1 MTLRVAALL
10 ALAVSALAQSLP
22 LEVASPDGRIV
33 FTLNS
38 TKEGALAYEVD
49 YQGQPAIASSRLGLD
64 PQNQPPLGAGLA
76 VVSATRGSLDET
88 YSMKHGK
95 ANPLHARA
103 NTLLVRLQER
113 VGLRRQLG
121 LEVRVFNDGLGFRY
135 HVPAQPAIR
144 ELRLE
149 RELTQFHFAREGDTY
164 PLILNGFRTSY
175 EDSYVKLPLTSIKPA
190 SLVGLPFLAR
200 VPGVAW
206 VAVTESHLEKYA
218 GLYLKR
224 GSGRVMEAALAPRVD
239 DPSLAVIRATP
250 LETPWRVL
258 LISDRPGALVESNI
272 VLHLAPPS
280 RIADESWIRPGKTS
294 WSWWSGD
301 HAASVPFK
309 PGMNTE
315 TMKHYID
322 FSAETGLEYMM
333 LDEGWSAEVDGRS
346 RDLTKTNPQ
355 LDLPALLDYARQ
367 KKIGLWLWAH
377 WTFVDRQMDEA
388 FPLFEKW
395 GIRGVK
401 VDFMDR
407 DDQDMVAFYHRV
419 LKKAAEHK
427 LMVDFHGAYKPCG
440 LRRYYPNLLTR
451 EAAMSLEY
459 VKWSNRVTAEHNVT
473 LAFTRLLAGP
483 LDYTPG
489 GFFHVPPEQF
499 VPRWLNPHVPT
510 TRAHQV
516 ALYVIIESAFAMFAD
531 FPGAYRGQPE
541 TAFLSE
547 VPVTW
552 DETRVLSGEP
562 VSHIVIARRKGANW
576 YVGGITNG
584 DARDLKIPLDFL
596 GAGSFS
602 AQMIADAP
610 DAAVA
615 PGKTA
620 ITNRPVTRTDSLNV
634 RLAPAGGFAVA
645 LKPAAR

>member
-1 MTLRVAALL
+1 MKLLIAALL
-10 ALAVSALAQSLP
+10 SVCVSAQAQNLP
-22 LEVASPDGRIV
+22 LKAASPDGQIV
-33 FTLNS
+33 FTLLQ
-38 TKEGALAYEVD
+38 TKEGALAYEVS
-49 YQGQPAIASSRLGLD
+49 YKGQPVIASSRLGLD
-64 PQNQPPLGAGLA
+64 PQDQPPLGANLA
-76 VVSATRGSLDET
+76 VVSAASGSVDET
-88 YSMKHGK
+88 YTMKHGK
-95 ANPLHARA
+95 ANPLRARA
-103 NTLLVRLQER
+103 NWLR
-113 VGLRRQLG
+113 VDLKEAGGLRRQLG
-121 LEVRVFNDGLGFRY
+121 LEARVFDDGVGFRY
-135 HVPAQPAIR
+135 RLPAQPAIR

-149 RELTQFHFAREGDTY
+149 RELTQFHLAKEGEAY
-164 PLILNGFRTSY
+164 VLALNGFRTSY
-175 EDSYVKLPLTSIKPA
+175 EDSYLKLPVSSIKPSYLA
-190 SLVGLPFLAR
+190 GLPLLAR

-206 VAVTESHLEKYA
+206 VAVTESHLENYA
-218 GLYLKR
+218 GMYLKR
-224 GSGRVMEAALAPRVD
+224 NQGRVLEATLSPRVD

-258 LISDRPGALVESNI
+258 MISDRPGALAESNI

-280 RIADESWIRPGKTS
+280 RIADESWIQPGKTS

-301 HAASVPFK
+301 YATGVDFK
-309 PGMNTE
+309 PGMNTA

-322 FSAETGLEYMM
+322 FSAEAGLDYMM

-355 LDLPALLDYARQ
+355 LDLPAILGYAKQ
-367 KKIGLWLWAH
+367 KKVGIWLWAH
-377 WTFVDRQMDEA
+377 WTFVDLQMDEA

-401 VDFMDR
+401 IDFMDR

-483 LDYTPG
+483 MDYTPG
-489 GFFHVPPEQF
+489 GFGNVPPERF
-499 VPRWLNPHVPT
+499 TPRWLNPQVPT

-516 ALYVIIESAFAMFAD
+516 ALYVVFESGFTMFAD
-531 FPGAYRGQPE
+531 YPGAYRGQPE
-541 TAFLSE
+541 TPFLSE
-547 VPVTW
+547 VPVAW
-552 DETRVLSGEP
+552 DETRVLAGEP
-562 VSHIVIARRKGANW
+562 ATPIVTARRQRRNW

-584 DARDLKIPLDFL
+584 EARTVKVPLDFL
-596 GAGSFS
+596 EPGKYEA
-602 AQMIADAP
+602 ALIADAP

-615 PGKTA
+615 AEKTS
-620 ITNRPVTRTDSLNV
+620 IEKRTVTRTDTLEM
-634 RLAPAGGFAVA
+634 RMAPAGGFAIS
-645 LKPAAR
+645 LKPAR